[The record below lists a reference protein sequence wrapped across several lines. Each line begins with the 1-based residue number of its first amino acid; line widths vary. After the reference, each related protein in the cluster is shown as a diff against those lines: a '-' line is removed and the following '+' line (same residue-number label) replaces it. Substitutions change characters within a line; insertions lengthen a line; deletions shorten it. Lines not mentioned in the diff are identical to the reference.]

1 MKPGDSMTDRTQ
13 NFSLQ
18 SALWMGRGEIQKTV
32 KKRPEEQP
40 GVLSF
45 FAFGPQQ
52 VKVRV
57 IAYAVRGSYSIEGA

>member
-1 MKPGDSMTDRTQ
+1 
-13 NFSLQ
+13 
-18 SALWMGRGEIQKTV
+18 MGRGEIQKTV

-52 VKVRV
+52 VRV